1 MSFEKAEGECTFDA
15 FLSILREERAAHA
28 DTTVHDLKAV
38 LVDRY
43 GDLMRTHKVQVMNYY
58 KHLTANR
65 TVLAARME
73 DFIMNSLHYM
83 THLDLWILAQHFRVP
98 VVLFSAQ
105 LQHPLVENKA
115 PALLLYYG
123 QERDDNAPK
132 DASDVRAYFVM
143 TLGRQRDVAPSY
155 SVVRNAANEMKF
167 ALGQCTN
174 TNPGFVAEV
183 MKQIMV
189 AAAQPPETDFVGE
202 FIANYVPAAKVVL
215 KEATE

>member
-1 MSFEKAEGECTFDA
+1 MALMTFENAVGECTFEA
-15 FLSILREERAAHA
+15 FLSILQREERGKY
-28 DTTVHDLKAV
+28 TVRELKAI
-38 LVDRY
+38 LVVKY
-43 GDLMRTHKVQVMNYY
+43 TDLMRTHKVQVMQYY

-65 TVLAARME
+65 TVLAVNVD

-83 THLDLWILAQHFRVP
+83 THLDLWMLAQHFRVP

-155 SVVRNAANEMKF
+155 SVVRTDANDMKF
-167 ALGQCTN
+167 SLGQC

-189 AAAQPPETDFVGE
+189 IASKPPETDFVGE
-202 FIANYVPAAKVVL
+202 FIANYVPAKRVVL
-215 KEATE
+215 KEANE